1 MFVFTLIL
9 IFLITIIFFV
19 FIFKLNRI
27 ACLII
32 TATLFSVIIFFFTH
46 YKVFIPLDINATG
59 KNENYKIDLVY
70 LWCEDNPQREKLRNE
85 LKEKFGILENKN
97 TNNPDSLTK
106 SRFVSN
112 DELKYSLRS
121 VEKYASW
128 INKIYIITDNQVP
141 KWLNLK
147 HPKIKIVDHK
157 EIMPESARPSFNSNA
172 IEHCISNIKDLNEHF
187 LYANDDMMFGNYV
200 KPEDFFKNGKPIYI
214 LEQRVKMDRK
224 STYTQAIIN
233 GYRLFKKQ
241 FSNHRDVIL
250 DELLL
255 RYPHHNIDPYL
266 KSSVKKTQ
274 EVFKNEID
282 TCINSLFRSNT
293 DIERIIYT
301 FYALANNEAYY
312 KIKKSNNIFNIKSII
327 TKKNKQPISYYTN
340 VHKGVRKKNNLIKK
354 LNKYKMFCI
363 NDNELTTEKDRKVY
377 KNIMERIF
385 PDKSSFEK

>member
-1 MFVFTLIL
+1 MFIL
-9 IFLITIIFFV
+9 ASILLFLIAIL

-27 ACLII
+27 TYLI
-32 TATLFSVIIFFFTH
+32 TAVAIFSIIFFYTH

-70 LWCEDNPQREKLRNE
+70 LWCEDTPQREKLRNE
-85 LKEKFGILENKN
+85 LKEKLGIMKNKN
-97 TNNPDSLTK
+97 TNSRESLTK

-128 INKIYIITDNQVP
+128 INKIYIITENQVP

-147 HPKIKIVDHK
+147 HPKIKIIDHK
-157 EIMPESARPSFNSNA
+157 EIMPKSARPNFNSNA

-214 LEQRVKMDRK
+214 LERRIKKVNKK
-224 STYTQAIIN
+224 STYGQAITN
-233 GYRLFKKQ
+233 GYKLFEKR
-241 FSNHRDVIL
+241 FSDHRDIIL
-250 DELLL
+250 ERLLL

-266 KSSVKKTQ
+266 KSTVKKTQ

-312 KIKKSNNIFNIKSII
+312 KIKGVNIFNRKSLI
-327 TKKNKQPISYYTN
+327 TKKNKQSISYYKN
-340 VHKGVRKKNNLIKK
+340 LHNGVRKKNNLIKK

-363 NDNELTTEKDRKVY
+363 NDNELTTEEDRKVY
-377 KNIMERIF
+377 KDIMEQIF